1 MKQLCIRFT
10 MGAALMLAIA
20 LVGVLP
26 VGPRRGA
33 QLADAAGACPINV
46 RDNGSTT
53 LQAIRQAAKPVFEAQ
68 FAPGTTVT
76 QIFNGSGNGIA
87 DLTAGNADTAGSSRP
102 LKFSTGETTG
112 KYVWQVAKD
121 SFVIGVHNS
130 PAMQF
135 LVHTGGLQKAHLTQ
149 IYNAGAGISTLHWTD
164 LVPSLVSN
172 DPVNFPVS
180 TALIVPRARI
190 TGSGSQPDFIGQISV
205 PAANEDATIVATG
218 LPREVE
224 ALQMADDASANDNQI
239 VYTSLSQ
246 VANHPNMLVVA
257 INGVIP
263 DFTNVLS
270 YALPRAL
277 FYTTRDN
284 ALVNRIDNSQ
294 QVRADDFINFLR
306 SPAGDALIAA
316 EGYPTIPA
324 ADVPPIPDWDVNL
337 DGNTSLGDLGAV
349 ASHWGLSSACKGW
362 IRADGNNDGKVSLS
376 DIGVVTSHWGQN
388 GLICDGVASLPDTG
402 YNPGTHDCQHG

>member
-1 MKQLCIRFT
+1 MKRLWKRIT
-10 MGAALMLAIA
+10 IGAALTLA
-20 LVGVLP
+20 VVLLGSLS
-26 VGPRRGA
+26 VGPQHGA

-53 LQAIRQAAKPVFEAQ
+53 LQAIRQQAQ
-68 FAPGTTVT
+68 VPFQTLWAPGTTIT

-87 DLTAGNADTAGSSRP
+87 DLTAGNADVAESSRP

-112 KYVWQVAKD
+112 KYVWQIAKD

-135 LVHTGGLQKAHLTQ
+135 LATGGGLTVGNLTQ
-149 IYNAGAGISTLHWTD
+149 IYNAGAGITNLHWDELSPAPAGAPHT
-164 LVPSLVSN
+164 
-172 DPVNFPVS
+172 
-180 TALIVPRARI
+180 LIIPRARI

-246 VANHPNMLVVA
+246 ISNHPNMLVVA

-263 DFTNVLS
+263 NDNNVTS
-270 YALPRAL
+270 YALPRQL
-277 FYTTRDN
+277 FMTVRDN
-284 ALVNRIDNSQ
+284 ASVPRIDNSA
-294 QVRADDFINFLR
+294 QVRADDWVNYLR

-316 EGYPTIPA
+316 AGYPTIPA
-324 ADVPPIPDWDVNL
+324 ASVPPIPDWDVNL
-337 DGNTSLGDLGAV
+337 DSTVSLGDLGAV
-349 ASHWGLSSACKGW
+349 SNHWGLTFPPCTGA
-362 IRADGNNDGKVSLS
+362 IRADANNDGKVSLG
-376 DIGVVTSHWGQN
+376 DIGAVTSHWGQD
-388 GLICDGVASLPDTG
+388 GLICDGVASAPDTH
-402 YNPGTHDCQHG
+402 YDPGTHDCQHG

>member
-1 MKQLCIRFT
+1 MKQLCIRLT

-33 QLADAAGACPINV
+33 QLAESAGACPITI

-53 LQAIRQAAKPVFEAQ
+53 LQPIRLAIKPVFEAQ
-68 FAPGTTVT
+68 WAPGTTDS

-87 DLTAGNADTAGSSRP
+87 DLTAFNADVASASRP

-135 LVHTGGLQKAHLTQ
+135 LAHTGGLQKAHLTQ
-149 IYNAGAGISTLHWTD
+149 IYNAQAGIATLHWTD
-164 LVPSLVSN
+164 LVPALVSN
-172 DPVNFPVS
+172 DPVNFPVPA
-180 TALIVPRARI
+180 TLIVPRMRI
-190 TGSGSQPDFIGQISV
+190 TGSGSRPDFDSQIAV
-205 PAANEDATIVATG
+205 PDANEDATNIATG
-218 LPREVE
+218 LPRLAESLDV
-224 ALQMADDASANDNQI
+224 ADAVSANDNQI
-239 VYTSLSQ
+239 GYTSLSQ
-246 VANHPNMLVVA
+246 IPTHPNMFVVA
-257 INGVIP
+257 INGIIP
-263 DFTNVLS
+263 DTTNVAS
-270 YALPRAL
+270 YALPRQL
-277 FYTTRDN
+277 FIATNDKT
-284 ALVNRIDNSQ
+284 LVNRIDNSQ
-294 QVRADDFINFLR
+294 QVRADDWINFFR

-324 ADVPPIPDWDVNL
+324 ASVPPIPDWDVNL

-349 ASHWGLSSACKGW
+349 ASHWGLTSPCKGW
-362 IRADGNNDGKVSLS
+362 VRADANNDGRVSLS
-376 DIGVVTSHWGQN
+376 DIGVVTSHWGQD
-388 GLICDGVASLPDTG
+388 GLICDGVAAAPDNH
-402 YNPGTHDCQHG
+402 YDPGTHDCQHG